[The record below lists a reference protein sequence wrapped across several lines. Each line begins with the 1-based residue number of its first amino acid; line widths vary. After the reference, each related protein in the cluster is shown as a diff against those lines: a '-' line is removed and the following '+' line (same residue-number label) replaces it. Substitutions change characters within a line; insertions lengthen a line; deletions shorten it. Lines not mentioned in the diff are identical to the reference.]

1 MGSPLSPIIANLYME
16 GFESKALASAP
27 SSPTMWLRYVDDT
40 FVLWPHDANR
50 LEEFHS
56 HLNAQHPQIQ
66 FTKEEK
72 DDQIS
77 FLDVLVKRED
87 GIFKTSVYR
96 KPTHTDRY
104 THFTS
109 HHHPRVK
116 TGTIKCL
123 VRRAEKICDD
133 GSRGK
138 EVAHIRNTFVKNGYP
153 KRLISRVLSAPPPR
167 QPTEA
172 EDTPTGKP
180 ASLFLPY
187 IQGLSEKIQ
196 TACRKIGVRTVFKSR
211 ETLRQRLM
219 KVKTRVPDVKKKEIV
234 YKIPC
239 RDCDAVYI
247 GETGRS
253 LQKRITEHKYAVK
266 TNNRKNGIAVHAW
279 DNDHQPDWIAA
290 ETLENEPHYWKRR
303 VLEAIWI
310 KKTPQNANL
319 DCGLTLSDTWT
330 QFIHK

>member
-77 FLDVLVKRED
+77 FLDVLVKRKD

-196 TACRKIGVRTVFKSR
+196 TACRKIGVRTIFKSR

-239 RDCDAVYI
+239 RECDAVYI
-247 GETGRS
+247 GETRRS

-266 TNNRKNGIAVHAW
+266 TNNWKNGIAVHAW
-279 DNDHQPDWIAA
+279 DNDHQPDWDAR
-290 ETLENEPHYWKRR
+290 ETLEN
-303 VLEAIWI
+303 
-310 KKTPQNANL
+310 
-319 DCGLTLSDTWT
+319 
-330 QFIHK
+330 